1 MSEMRTASRPRRRG
15 LRRLL
20 LPTLILVIVYF
31 GVLVYPPLRVA
42 WLIWP
47 QWQPGTL
54 ALFVLMVV
62 PILGRLAY
70 EWRPGRWARRVAA
83 LSMTWLGMA
92 FMLFCLVLPWELLN
106 LLLSFPPRASG
117 LTLATAALALWLV
130 AGVNAQLLMVRQ
142 VTLTAPGIDRP
153 RRLVQIS
160 DVHIGSREPALL
172 RRIVARVRAL
182 EPDAV
187 LITGDLIDFRDIPR
201 EDIAS
206 LGELS
211 MPVWYCI
218 GNHERYVDLEAIC
231 ERLRSL
237 GVRVL
242 RDEVDCSLPPF
253 VVAGIDDAESRLRVA
268 DGLAAIGPLPD
279 GFRLLLYHRPDGLE
293 DAAAAGIDLMLCGHT
308 HNGQIVPFNFLV
320 RRVFPRIKGLH
331 ETDRHD
337 GGQTR
342 LYVSTGTGTWGPLI
356 RLGSRN
362 EITVIRLHPS
372 IGAVDLSPVLQT
384 PAAEVGCER

>member
-1 MSEMRTASRPRRRG
+1 MNQQRDASRPRRRG

-20 LPTLILVIVYF
+20 LPGLILVTVYF
-31 GVLVYPPLRVA
+31 GVLVYPALRVA

-54 ALFVLMVV
+54 TLLVLLVV

-70 EWRPGRWARRVAA
+70 EWRPGAWARRVAA
-83 LSMTWLGMA
+83 VSMTWLGMA
-92 FMLFCLVLPWELLN
+92 FILFCVVMPWEVLN
-106 LLLSFPPRASG
+106 LLLPLPPRASG
-117 LTLATAALALWLV
+117 LTLAVV
-130 AGVNAQLLMVRQ
+130 AGALCLLAAVNAQRLAVRER
-142 VTLTAPGIDRP
+142 VLAAPGVERSW
-153 RRLVQIS
+153 RLVQIS
-160 DVHIGSREPALL
+160 DVHVGSREPALL
-172 RRIVARVRAL
+172 RRIVARVKSL

-187 LITGDLIDFRDIPR
+187 LITGDLVDFRDIPR
-201 EDIAS
+201 ADLES
-206 LGELS
+206 LAELS

-242 RDEVDCSLPPF
+242 RDEVDCSVPPL
-253 VVAGIDDAESRLRVA
+253 VVAGIDDADSRRRVA
-268 DGLAAIGPLPD
+268 QGLAAIGPLQE

-293 DAAAAGIDLMLCGHT
+293 DAAEAGVDLMLCGHT

-320 RRVFPRIKGLH
+320 RRVFPRIRGLY
-331 ETDRHD
+331 EMARRD
-337 GGQTR
+337 GGRTW
-342 LYVSTGTGTWGPLI
+342 LHVSAGTGTWGPLL

-362 EITVIRLHPS
+362 EITLIHLHP
-372 IGAVDLSPVLQT
+372 
-384 PAAEVGCER
+384 PAR